1 MFSSVYSKLQ
11 SNHLYTN
18 VYKFLTVDSL
28 FGLLD
33 RLASLSDG
41 QGLLGSDDDG
51 STAKGSLGK
60 ILAIPLLNNQILQLV
75 QGPASTSLH
84 VYGGLAATRPVG
96 LLGLFD
102 GHCESLVFRSSSDAD
117 GLVVDKTRVTL
128 GVLVGDVE
136 GVCGEGLGHSALLEK
151 VDGAVAGDG
160 PGDVGRHFEC

>member
-1 MFSSVYSKLQ
+1 M
-11 SNHLYTN
+11 
-18 VYKFLTVDSL
+18 DSL

-33 RLASLSDG
+33 GLASLPDG

-51 STAKGSLGK
+51 STAKGSLGE
-60 ILAIPLLNNQILQLV
+60 ILAVPLLNNQSLQLV
-75 QGPASTSLH
+75 QGPASTGLH
-84 VYGGLAATRPVG
+84 VYGGLAATGPVS
-96 LLGLFD
+96 LLGLLD
-102 GHCESLVFRSSSDAD
+102 GHCESLVFGSGSDAD
-117 GLVVDKTRVTL
+117 GLGVDETGVAL